1 MNGRFIRRLNTR
13 TCELYQ
19 NVISTEAR
27 IQGEHSSSIIC
38 SALSRRGCGWWAG
51 RLEWVTQPKVCR
63 VYLSRRTDDAYQII
77 ARCARP
83 ALLTWRSRSSHGLN
97 CHPSISA
104 LRSLH
109 CVYIEQYH
117 RVKDENLCDNIYC
130 FVSLGVSA
138 LNVVVIIFFKSPQG
152 VGNVNCIR

>member
-1 MNGRFIRRLNTR
+1 MNGWFIRRLNTR
-13 TCELYQ
+13 TCEQYQ
-19 NVISTEAR
+19 NVISTDAR
-27 IQGEHSSSIIC
+27 IQGEHSSSIC

-63 VYLSRRTDDAYQII
+63 AYLSPSTDDAYQII
-77 ARCARP
+77 ARWESS
-83 ALLTWRSRSSHGLN
+83 ALLTWRSRSSSHDGLN

-117 RVKDENLCDNIYC
+117 RVKENLCDNIYC
-130 FVSLGVSA
+130 FVSLEVSA
-138 LNVVVIIFFKSPQG
+138 LNVVVIVFFKSPQG